1 LPISELGRTFGSNLF
16 IKGSVVMDQQM
27 SRVIDWEKL
36 SAQFRGRE
44 ASVIKVATTI
54 LRTQADVPARLA
66 DLVEKRDYAGLSEL
80 AHTIKGMGG
89 NLMANSVYELGMK
102 TDQAARAQDE
112 NALELAKQLAMLM
125 QNLLDE
131 VRDEVRAKGG

>member
-1 LPISELGRTFGSNLF
+1 
-16 IKGSVVMDQQM
+16 MDQQM

-66 DLVEKRDYAGLSEL
+66 DLVEKRDYVGLSEL

-102 TDQAARAQDE
+102 TDQAARVQDE

-131 VRDEVRAKGG
+131 VRDEVRARGG